1 MVNFSFSIQPD
12 TVRASFAQPQP
23 TSQLG
28 TGDNGLQRL
37 DALALMAGVSA
48 ATKLTVT

>member
-1 MVNFSFSIQPD
+1 MVNFSFSIQRD

-37 DALALMAGVSA
+37 DALGLDGWG
-48 ATKLTVT
+48 